1 MMVLVGRSVFSTP
14 PPLLLMAKKVSHA
27 LQWRTCCFFH
37 FTGTMFTRQTKGNVF
52 IKHQQPQS
60 WLKTKSKKPY
70 LFSRTVFQGIFSES
84 LKEQLSNMFSQ
95 FHLFPEILPTVLPIQ
110 SEMKDSSNLG
120 GLIFDL
126 SRDPLPTTSSAW
138 GVPDTPSYRLLGPA
152 EKLPASRITNQPNPV
167 GRSL

>member
-1 MMVLVGRSVFSTP
+1 MVGEECLLTDP

-60 WLKTKSKKPY
+60 WLKTKSEKTPIFFREQ
-70 LFSRTVFQGIFSES
+70 LQGFSES
-84 LKEQLSNMFSQ
+84 LKEQLRNMFSQ

-126 SRDPLPTTSSAW
+126 SHDPLPTTSSAW
-138 GVPDTPSYRLLGPA
+138 GVPDTPVPFPA